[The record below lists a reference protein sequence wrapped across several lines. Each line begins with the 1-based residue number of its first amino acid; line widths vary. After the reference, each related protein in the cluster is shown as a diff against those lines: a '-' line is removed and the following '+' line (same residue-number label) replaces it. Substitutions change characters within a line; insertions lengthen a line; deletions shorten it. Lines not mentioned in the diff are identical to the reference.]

1 MDDTTT
7 QTKSAGAKSVGTKSV
22 GASAPA
28 GEALVL
34 VEVEDRIQTIRI
46 NRPGKKNALTRDMYS
61 AMAAALTGADADPGI
76 RATIITGT
84 GDAFTAGNDLADFMN
99 APPSDPS
106 SPVGRFLEAIAT
118 ARKPVIAAVNG
129 VAVGIGTT
137 MLLHCDLAYAGQ
149 SAVFQMPFVD
159 LGLVPEAGSSLLV
172 PAMVGHRRAA
182 ELLMLGDRFS
192 TDVAAELGF
201 VNKVVAD
208 ADLQETARAA
218 ALALAAKA
226 PEALRQTKALL
237 KGSGQAVADRM
248 HEEFKLFA
256 ERLRSPELKESI
268 MAFMQK
274 RKPDFSRF
282 E

>member
-1 MDDTTT
+1 MDDAI
-7 QTKSAGAKSVGTKSV
+7 TKDGSTAADT
-22 GASAPA
+22 
-28 GEALVL
+28 LVL
-34 VEVEDRIQTIRI
+34 VDIADRIQTIRI
-46 NRPGKKNALTRDMYS
+46 NRPNKKNALTRDMYS
-61 AMAAALTGADADPGI
+61 AMAAALTAADDDPGV

-99 APPSDPS
+99 APPSDPD
-106 SPVGRFLEAIAT
+106 SPVGHFLKAMVT

-159 LGLVPEAGSSLLV
+159 LGLVPEAASSLLV
-172 PAMVGHRRAA
+172 PAMIGHRRAA

-192 TDVAAELGF
+192 ADTAADLGF
-201 VNKVVAD
+201 VNKTVAD
-208 ADLQETARAA
+208 ADLQETARTA

-237 KGSGQAVADRM
+237 KGSGEAVADRM

-256 ERLRSPELKESI
+256 QRLRSPELKESI
-268 MAFMQK
+268 TAFMQK

>member
-1 MDDTTT
+1 MNDAKT
-7 QTKSAGAKSVGTKSV
+7 QMTAAND
-22 GASAPA
+22 
-28 GEALVL
+28 EALVL
-34 VEVEDRIQTIRI
+34 VDVTDRIQTIRI

-61 AMAAALTGADADPGI
+61 TMAEALRTADADPGI
-76 RATIITGT
+76 RVTIITGT

-106 SPVGRFLEAIAT
+106 SPVGQFLEAIAT

-129 VAVGIGTT
+129 IAVGIGTT

-182 ELLMLGDRFS
+182 ELLMLGDRFAA
-192 TDVAAELGF
+192 DVAADLGF

-208 ADLQETARAA
+208 GELVATAQVAA
-218 ALALAAKA
+218 QALAAKA

-256 ERLRSPELKESI
+256 QRLRSPELKESI
-268 MAFMQK
+268 TAFMQK